1 MNEQQKRRPLREST
15 MPVYVAML
23 RGINIGPHKRI
34 KMDDLR
40 KSFEALGFEQV
51 KTYIQ
56 SGNVVFKAGKASTAA
71 LGKKVEDRIV
81 SDFGFSASVIV
92 RTSAE
97 LADVITANPFR
108 KQRGID
114 LEKLHVTFLS
124 EAPAAPALMKLADFT
139 VAPDQ
144 SRCVGREI
152 FLHLPNGF
160 SASSLWKVPWEKAL
174 AVVTTTRNWR
184 TVNALHQ
191 MCLDCK

>member
-1 MNEQQKRRPLREST
+1 MPKRRLSLREST
-15 MPVYVAML
+15 MPIYVAML
-23 RGINIGPHKRI
+23 RGINIGPHKRV

-40 KSFEALGFEQV
+40 KSFEGLGFDQV

-56 SGNVVFKAGKASTAA
+56 SGNVVFKAGKGSSAA
-71 LGKKVEDRIV
+71 LGNKIEDRIV

-97 LADVITANPFR
+97 LGEIVAANPFL

-124 EAPAAPALMKLADFT
+124 EIPAAPALKRLAEFT

-144 SRCVGREI
+144 SRCVGRDI

-160 SASSLWKVPWEKAL
+160 SGSSLWKVPWEKAL

-184 TVNALHQ
+184 TVNAIHQ

>member
-1 MNEQQKRRPLREST
+1 

-23 RGINIGPHKRI
+23 RGINVGPHKRI
-34 KMDDLR
+34 KMDLLR
-40 KSFEALGFEQV
+40 ESFGALGFERV

-56 SGNVVFKAGKASTAA
+56 SGNVVFQAGKASSAA
-71 LGKKVEDRIV
+71 LGKKIEARIE

-97 LADVITANPFR
+97 LGEIIAANPFL
-108 KQRGID
+108 KQRGVD
-114 LEKLHVTFLS
+114 HEKLHVTFLS
-124 EAPAAPALMKLADFT
+124 EPPAAPALKKLAEFT

-144 SRCVGREI
+144 SRCLGREI

-184 TVNALHQ
+184 TVNAIYQ
-191 MCLDCK
+191 MCLDSE